1 MNTLKSISS
10 TPDELRVGN
19 HIVLF
24 GGKDLH
30 GEYFTKNTAFESAYT
45 RSGVLHVDFEHGY
58 DMDGSGNDHHNILG
72 VVDWKS
78 AKVTDLGLFVERV
91 LNRRAEYVQYLE
103 ELIADGLI
111 GTSSEAVAGKAK
123 RTGSGEITEW
133 PLMRDSLTVT
143 PAEPRMINGNS
154 LNAIKSLKSFF
165 PSSKTLKFALGE
177 EILENEKSRI
187 EEISDLKTA
196 EKFLRDLGMSKHQ
209 STAFM
214 SRIKN
219 LGQRDADEGMRS
231 IKEALQLRGAI
242 LP

>member
-78 AKVTDLGLFVERV
+78 AKVTDSGLFVERV

-103 ELIADGLI
+103 ELIAEGLI
-111 GTSSEAVAGKAK
+111 GTSSEAIAGTTK

-165 PSSKTLKFALGE
+165 PSSKTLKLALGE
-177 EILENEKSRI
+177 EILENEKARI

-231 IKEALQLRGAI
+231 IKEALKLRGAI